1 MYGKG
6 GRVSLKPSYGRLKLT
21 LVSRFVAMQI
31 WYIEKLSLFYFWSN
45 PFETNRTWSPILGL
59 HVLFVSKRSDQKYKS
74 VNFSLHL
81 WFFVTLQVFGLW
93 TSSIGWNLVK
103 WEWWVN
109 GEIHWT
115 NQLTKRKHKIVWWQ
129 MNLTDDK
136 QGNINDSCLIGK
148 YDKYSVKNC
157 EIICFC
163 RIEKFAECPPSRI
176 PIVGTSDKSKFSKR
190 DPSFEPK

>member
-1 MYGKG
+1 MSRRFRICMAKG
-6 GRVSLKPSYGRLKLT
+6 GRGSLRPSYGRPKLT
-21 LVSRFVAMQI
+21 LVSKFVAVQI
-31 WYIEKLSLFYFWSN
+31 RCNEKLTFFYFLS
-45 PFETNRTWSPILGL
+45 IGL
-59 HVLFVSKRSDQKYKS
+59 HVLFVSKRLDQKYKS

-93 TSSIGWNLVK
+93 TSSISWNLVK

-115 NQLTKRKHKIVWWQ
+115 NQLTKRKHKNVWWQ

-136 QGNINDSCLIGK
+136 QGNINNSCLIGK

-190 DPSFEPK
+190 DLSFEPK

>member
-1 MYGKG
+1 MSGQFRICMAKG
-6 GRVSLKPSYGRLKLT
+6 GRVSLRPSYERPKLT
-21 LVSRFVAMQI
+21 LISRFVATQFRC
-31 WYIEKLSLFYFWSN
+31 YGSKALCQFWSHR
-45 PFETNRTWSPILGL
+45 FETNRTWALTLGL

-93 TSSIGWNLVK
+93 TSSISWNIVK

-115 NQLTKRKHKIVWWQ
+115 NQLTKRKHKNVWWQ

-136 QGNINDSCLIGK
+136 QGNINDSCRIGK
-148 YDKYSVKNC
+148 YDK
-157 EIICFC
+157 
-163 RIEKFAECPPSRI
+163 
-176 PIVGTSDKSKFSKR
+176 
-190 DPSFEPK
+190 

>member
-1 MYGKG
+1 MSRRFRICMAKG
-6 GRVSLKPSYGRLKLT
+6 GRGSLRPSYGRPKLT

-31 WYIEKLSLFYFWSN
+31 QCNEKLTIFYFWSDR
-45 PFETNRTWSPILGL
+45 FETNWTWALILGP

-93 TSSIGWNLVK
+93 TSSISLSNGNDGSTEK
-103 WEWWVN
+103 YTERN

-115 NQLTKRKHKIVWWQ
+115 KRKHKNVWWQ
-129 MNLTDDK
+129 MNLTYDK
-136 QGNINDSCLIGK
+136 QGNINNSCLIGK

-176 PIVGTSDKSKFSKR
+176 PIVGTSDKS
-190 DPSFEPK
+190 